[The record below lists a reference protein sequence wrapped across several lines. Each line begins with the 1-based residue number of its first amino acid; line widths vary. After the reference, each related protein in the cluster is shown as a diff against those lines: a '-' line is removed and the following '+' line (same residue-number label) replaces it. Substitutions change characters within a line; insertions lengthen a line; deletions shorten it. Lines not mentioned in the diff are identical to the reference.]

1 MLRKAAPGDPF
12 AQPPV
17 EQRPQNAEEYSE
29 AEREAPA
36 EGSLDARLSAEGSG
50 SGNIVTRESR
60 SQSVIDAQTSF
71 DGRFESGMDLV
82 VLGSISGEVICR
94 GLLTIERDATAK
106 AKIEARDAH
115 VRGRIEGDIV
125 CSGRLVLAASANVN
139 GTIKAA
145 ALVVEEG
152 ATIRGSVETVTMAA
166 GEIAASATP
175 RTTVQRKPPVEGA
188 PAAEEPAAGNG
199 TAATRWTG
207 RREVPTFALVSS
219 DERTGRERN

>member
-12 AQPPV
+12 AQPSV
-17 EQRPQNAEEYSE
+17 EQRPQNTNEYEDPEPETRAESPLESR
-29 AEREAPA
+29 AGGAD
-36 EGSLDARLSAEGSG
+36 GGT
-50 SGNIVTRESR
+50 NIVTRESR

-71 DGRFESGMDLV
+71 DGRLESGMDLV
-82 VLGSISGEVICR
+82 ILGSISGEVVCR

-106 AKIEARDAH
+106 AKIEARDAY
-115 VRGRIEGDIV
+115 VRGRVEGDLV

-152 ATIRGSVETVTMAA
+152 ATIRGSVETVTMSP
-166 GEIAASATP
+166 GEIGVSAP
-175 RTTVQRKPPVEGA
+175 ARATVQRKAAEPA
-188 PAAEEPAAGNG
+188 AAAEEPAAGGNG
-199 TAATRWTG
+199 SAATRWTG

-219 DERTGRERN
+219 EERSGRERN